1 MLWSSPRDNKFEVSV
16 RTDFLLLEDAWWTHR
31 LLSTV
36 SVDSRDSL
44 RCSISRRWMKD
55 AITVRDPKRK
65 FTNLLIPMF
74 DRLHFF
80 GLMRVAVVKV
90 WPMRVSVNDWLV
102 RVPMCVASGGW

>member
-1 MLWSSPRDNKFEVSV
+1 MEFPSERPLKCRLSRHGLVP
-16 RTDFLLLEDAWWTHR
+16 LLA
-31 LLSTV
+31 
-36 SVDSRDSL
+36 DSRDSL

-55 AITVRDPKRK
+55 AMTVRDPERK